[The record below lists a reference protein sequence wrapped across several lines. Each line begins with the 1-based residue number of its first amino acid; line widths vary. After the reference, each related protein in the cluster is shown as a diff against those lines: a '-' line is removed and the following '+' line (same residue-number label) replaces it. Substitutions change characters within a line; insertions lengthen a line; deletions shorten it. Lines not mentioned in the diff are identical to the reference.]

1 MINIYLDLDPSV
13 KRRPR
18 FKRVGNKVYTYSDPK
33 DVAFKNDV
41 VKLARPQIDYPLDGP
56 LRCEIVFFIKRPK
69 SVKSKYPTSKRSGD
83 CDNLAKAVL
92 DALNPCASLRFH
104 GAYGDDSQI
113 ISLTCSKY
121 YREVSGIELR
131 LYSLN

>member
-1 MINIYLDLDPSV
+1 MINLYLDLDPSV

-18 FKRVGNKVYTYSDPK
+18 FRRHGNKVFTHSDPK
-33 DVAFKNDV
+33 DLAFKKDV
-41 VKLARPQIDYPLDGP
+41 QRLAKPQVDYPLDGP

-69 SVKSKYPTSKRSGD
+69 TVKDKYPTSKRTGD

-92 DALNPCASLRFH
+92 DSLNGL
-104 GAYGDDSQI
+104 AYNDDSQI
-113 ISLTCSKY
+113 ISLTASKY
-121 YREVSGIELR
+121 YRDVSGIELR

>member
-1 MINIYLDLDPSV
+1 MIYLFLDIDPSV

-18 FKRVGNKVYTYSDPK
+18 FRRAGQNIATYSDPK
-33 DVAFKNDV
+33 DVAFKRAV
-41 VKLARPQIDYPLDGP
+41 QLMAKTQIDYPLEGP

-69 SVKSKYPTSKRSGD
+69 TVKAKYPTGQRTGD
-83 CDNLAKAVL
+83 VDNHAKAVL
-92 DALNPCASLRFH
+92 DALNPGKGFS

-113 ISLTCSKY
+113 ISLVASKY
-121 YREVSGIELR
+121 YRDTSGIEVK